1 MHRQDI
7 ARELLA
13 RRISA
18 IIRADDASVAREAM
32 RAAVRGGFRVVEFT
46 LTTPDALALI
56 AEFRQSP
63 ELLVGAGTVLTPEQ
77 ACAAAAA
84 GAQFLV
90 SPVFDPAIV
99 QLAGELRVP
108 CLPGTAT
115 PTEMIAAHHVGAD
128 FVKLFPAPHDIP
140 AYVRQVLA
148 PLPFLR
154 IFPTAGVTPE
164 NFLSILGAGAVGVG
178 FVSSLFRADELTS
191 RDYAAIERRARGIT
205 AAADDASERLE

>member
-1 MHRQDI
+1 MHREAI
-7 ARELLA
+7 VRELLS

-63 ELLVGAGTVLTPEQ
+63 DLLVGAGTVLTADE
-77 ACAAAAA
+77 ACAAVAT

-108 CLPGTAT
+108 CFPGTAT
-115 PTEMIAAHHVGAD
+115 PTEMVAAHHAGAD

-164 NFLSILGAGAVGVG
+164 NFLAVLAAGAAGVG
-178 FVSSLFRADELTS
+178 FVSSLFRAEDLSS
-191 RDYAAIERRARGIT
+191 RDYAVIEKRAWGVVEALSR
-205 AAADDASERLE
+205 S